1 MTVLTSELDPGTA
14 AAQDN
19 RSAMLAAI
27 ERIGGLAGQITRGG
41 SEASRAR
48 HLARGKLLPRDRV
61 AGLLDAGADFL
72 EIGLFAAHEVYEEPI
87 PAAGVIAWHRQGLRA

>member
-1 MTVLTSELDPGTA
+1 MTVLTSELDPGAA

-41 SEASRAR
+41 SQASRAR
-48 HLARGKLLPRDRV
+48 HLDRGKLLPRDRV

-72 EIGLFAAHEVYEEPI
+72 EI
-87 PAAGVIAWHRQGLRA
+87 

>member
-19 RSAMLAAI
+19 RRAMLAAI

-41 SEASRAR
+41 SEASLMLPCPIASAVTARAR
-48 HLARGKLLPRDRV
+48 IAPSCDV
-61 AGLLDAGADFL
+61 
-72 EIGLFAAHEVYEEPI
+72 IGTSSAVPLNSVS
-87 PAAGVIAWHRQGLRA
+87 RS